1 MKPIKTTCSKGSK
14 SYFFSLVAFVAL
26 AAVTACAETYYF
38 AGANHNAPAFTDPAQ
53 WTNATGVA
61 ATQFSLDDAYVLG
74 SSAGNQLDTPTGD
87 VVFGGGE
94 MQLGTRTAGTLLLYA
109 SSIHFPFLRFG
120 PGESVMLSYGGAN
133 TSNCISG
140 SISVETAKANVR
152 WGNHSTANRSGQVQR
167 YDASLVGNS
176 SAKIIT
182 DVRYPDASR
191 NETLALAG
199 DCSGFFGTI
208 SLTRY
213 RSTTLV
219 ASWPDYWA
227 RLHLARENFDMPA
240 FVEINTDCVLESSAN
255 TAILR
260 ALTLVA
266 GGRLKIHSFPLGGGL
281 VVTNAVTLNS
291 ASAGADI
298 LEVVAERRVGHLS
311 TNMYP
316 VFTVPLVSRIPW
328 ERFSVIGGDDRPLP
342 VPDSSFAITTNA
354 AAGTETLSLVEPP
367 VVKLVVSDTYA
378 KETTPGG
385 SADPSSALDKAASW
399 SDNDTPHSGA
409 HYLLEALDG
418 ADSSHHTTFRTRNT
432 YTAQTFEGDSLTLGD
447 ICTLFVF
454 ASKFSL
460 PRLRLLNGSHL
471 CNGGTVSNGKTAEID
486 APVEVPANCIAY
498 IGPYSAGRL
507 ALTDSVSGRGTIS
520 LVGSFISTSYL
531 QGFLRLAGDN
541 SGFLGR
547 IALRQQRAP
556 GSSAVNSGQYLEFSA
571 ENNLG
576 GALPAFDAEALS
588 VGHYSA
594 LTPLANVTLNASSNR
609 GLYIT
614 DSGAVN
620 VTNANT
626 TLTLNWPLKVKGT
639 MEKWGPGTF
648 ALGGPLT
655 LDGSCRMEIRQGAVQ
670 PLAQDALNGLTLS
683 FAVGGS
689 LLFDL
694 SALPSGGMRNLAATP
709 FELGDGVTTL
719 PIEVKGD
726 RTRSLAQ
733 VVDVPLLTVAQS
745 AKAAVLGMLPAAPHP
760 YLGCKA
766 EWTFKDD
773 LVADTFTLGLSLR
786 PLGTTIYMK

>member
-1 MKPIKTTCSKGSK
+1 MSTGKVRDRNYVYVYKTLILGGVAA
-14 SYFFSLVAFVAL
+14 SLVVH
-26 AAVTACAETYYF
+26 AETYYF
-38 AGANHNAPAFTDPAQ
+38 AGSSHNAPGFSDPTQ
-53 WTNATGVA
+53 WTNATGVV
-61 ATQFSLDDAYVLG
+61 ATEFSMDDTYAIGSSTTRQLDKPRGDVVFSGGVMQLG
-74 SSAGNQLDTPTGD
+74 SSA
-87 VVFGGGE
+87 
-94 MQLGTRTAGTLLLYA
+94 AGTLNMYSGGVYFPLLK
-109 SSIHFPFLRFG
+109 LG
-120 PGESVMLSYGGAN
+120 PGEGVVLSYDTAN
-133 TSNCISG
+133 TTNRISG
-140 SISVETAKANVR
+140 RMTVENSPTTVRWAAAGETAD
-152 WGNHSTANRSGQVQR
+152 RSGQVQY
-167 YDASLVGNS
+167 YDVTLVGNS
-176 SAKIIT
+176 SAKIQT
-182 DVRYPDASR
+182 DIRYPQLSK

-213 RSTTLV
+213 RSTALV

-227 RLHLARENFDMPA
+227 RLDLARENFDMPA
-240 FVEINTDCVLESSAN
+240 SVEINTGCVLESSAN

-260 ALTLVA
+260 ALKLYA
-266 GGRLKIHSFPLGGGL
+266 SGRLKIHSFPQGSGL
-281 VVTNAVTLNS
+281 VVTNAVTLNT

-311 TNMYP
+311 TNAYP
-316 VFTVPLVSRIPW
+316 VFTVPLASNVPW
-328 ERFSVIGGDDRPLP
+328 ERFSIIEGYGRPLP
-342 VPDSSFAITTNA
+342 VPDSSFAVTTNS

-367 VVKLVVSDTYA
+367 VVTFVASDTYA
-378 KETTPGG
+378 KET
-385 SADPSSALDKAASW
+385 DPSGGDSASALDKAASW
-399 SDNDTPHSGA
+399 SDSATPHSGT

-432 YTAQTFEGDSLTLGD
+432 YTEQTFEGDSLTLGD

-471 CNGGTVSNGKTAEID
+471 CSGGTVSNGKTAEID
-486 APVEVPANCIAY
+486 APVEVPANCVAY
-498 IGPYSAGRL
+498 VGPYSAGRL

-520 LVGSFISTSYL
+520 LVGSIISTSYL
-531 QGFLRLAGDN
+531 QGFLRLDGDN
-541 SGFLGR
+541 AGFLGR
-547 IALRQQRAP
+547 ISIRQYFSR
-556 GSSAVNSGQYLEFSA
+556 SATSINEGQYLEFSA

-576 GALPAFDAEALS
+576 GALPTFDAEALS
-588 VGHYSA
+588 VGRCSA
-594 LTPLANVTLNASSNR
+594 LTPLTNVTLNASSNR

-639 MEKWGPGTF
+639 MEKWGPGTL

-655 LDGSCRMEIRQGAVQ
+655 LDGSCRMEVRQGAVQ

-683 FAVGGS
+683 FAAGGS

-726 RTRSLAQ
+726 RTRSLAHA
-733 VVDVPLLTVAQS
+733 VSVPLLTVAQS
-745 AKAAVLGMLPAAPHP
+745 AKAAVLGILPTAPHP
-760 YLGCKA
+760 YLNCKVR
-766 EWTFKDD
+766 WTFEDD
-773 LVADTFTLGLSLR
+773 LVADTFTVGLSLR
-786 PLGTTIYMK
+786 PIGMTINIK